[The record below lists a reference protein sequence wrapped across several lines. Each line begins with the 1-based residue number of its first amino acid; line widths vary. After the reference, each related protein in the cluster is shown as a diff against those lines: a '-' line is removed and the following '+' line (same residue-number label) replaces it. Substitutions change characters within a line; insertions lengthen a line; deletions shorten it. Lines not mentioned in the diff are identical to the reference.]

1 MNDRWSLQKEEK
13 KIEKET
19 ETETDGAHLVRVQDM
34 FICAPDPP

>member
-13 KIEKET
+13 KIEK